1 MTSNGRSTLPAFP
14 SVLSSPILSS
24 AKLSEVLC
32 SPEDDECRRNKYNL
46 LQEFLETSNALRHNI
61 TEQFHLYPPRRRL
74 ADVDV
79 EEDYRALSL

>member
-32 SPEDDECRRNKYNL
+32 SPKDDECRHNK
-46 LQEFLETSNALRHNI
+46 S
-61 TEQFHLYPPRRRL
+61 
-74 ADVDV
+74 
-79 EEDYRALSL
+79 